1 MERIYNIVH
10 TRQQQKKKSIKP
22 SSLSDSR
29 TIKLD
34 EENDNENGFQANCAR
49 CYNNWKF
56 HFEDSSKY
64 LIASDI

>member
-34 EENDNENGFQANCAR
+34 EENDNENRFQANCAR
-49 CYNNWKF
+49 CYNN
-56 HFEDSSKY
+56 
-64 LIASDI
+64 

>member
-49 CYNNWKF
+49 CYNN
-56 HFEDSSKY
+56 
-64 LIASDI
+64 